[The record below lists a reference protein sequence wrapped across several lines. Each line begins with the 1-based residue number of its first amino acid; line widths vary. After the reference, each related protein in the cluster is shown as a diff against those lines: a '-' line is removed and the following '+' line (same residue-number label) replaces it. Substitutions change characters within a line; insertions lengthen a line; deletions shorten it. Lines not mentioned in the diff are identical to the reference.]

1 MTIFQKRAEK
11 ILKKIKPLQED
22 LKKRRVKMSNKKQET
37 DRVSFIK
44 KEIEK
49 HANENDEK
57 CRLFIEFHKEISKED
72 KSIPEKKLLLADA
85 MDLFSQICISHSE
98 IEVAFFEANGAEGL
112 AKTFEALLDTA
123 ISDLLQQMFTDD
135 FSIVFKSL
143 LNIEDKPEPEPE
155 PEP

>member
-1 MTIFQKRAEK
+1 MAIFQKRAEK

-57 CRLFIEFHKEISKED
+57 CRLFIEFHKEIANEAKSK
-72 KSIPEKKLLLADA
+72 PEKELLLTDA
-85 MDLFSQICISHSE
+85 IDLFSQICKVYPE
-98 IEVAFFEANGAEGL
+98 IEAAFFEANGAEGL
-112 AKTFEALLDTA
+112 AKTFETLLDTA
-123 ISDLLQQMFTDD
+123 ISDLLQQMFSDD
-135 FSIVFKSL
+135 FSTVFKNL
-143 LNIEDKPEPEPE
+143 LNIENKPEPEPE